1 MQGKATPRNLR
12 RGLRRLE
19 CADCTASIYA
29 SFSQL
34 EQHGIPTCACGGRF
48 VPDDLELALAL
59 GVDAPAVAEY
69 ERELSRILHGQASH
83 GLRGRELR
91 PAESIAAE
99 RVERSRRE
107 LAAQN
112 RLNALR
118 PAVAAMPF

>member
-1 MQGKATPRNLR
+1 MRAKTSRNLR

-19 CADCTASIYA
+19 CADCGAVIYLTFA
-29 SFSQL
+29 QAERFGL
-34 EQHGIPTCACGGRF
+34 PTCACGGSF
-48 VPDDLELALAL
+48 APDDLELAVAL
-59 GVDAPAVAEY
+59 GLDSPAVAEY
-69 ERELSRILHGQASH
+69 ERELSRVLHGQASH

-99 RVERSRRE
+99 RVECARRE